1 MSYSLCNWP
10 GKTCRKWIKTF
21 FLIRGRVVFCK
32 CIVYPLITKHLQW
45 YFSVGEGRKY
55 RLCRRIPG
63 RSNTF
68 SPRWIPHISGCFIIG
83 QIFSFIVCIWLNLTI
98 ITENFCYFI
107 FCFYFSRGDGQG
119 RWLYLPNA
127 WCMSPGINTFSIA
140 VPISQPNPLF
150 IVSRLKLIDFDQHL

>member
-21 FLIRGRVVFCK
+21 FLNRGRVVFCK

-55 RLCRRIPG
+55 WLSPRIPG

-68 SPRWIPHISGCFIIG
+68 SLRWIPHISGCFIG
-83 QIFSFIVCIWLNLTI
+83 QIFSFIVCIWLNLAI
-98 ITENFCYFI
+98 ITENVCYFT

-127 WCMSPGINTFSIA
+127 WCMSPGINAFRIA

-150 IVSRLKLIDFDQHL
+150 IVSRFKLIDFDQHL